1 MLKSTKTAE
10 KASGMLG
17 KLLGWVPFDPNTITL
32 TSVFVAVMAVFS
44 FSSTLTGKLSA
55 LMLFLIAF
63 ALDAVD
69 GAVARAK
76 NKASNQGAFID
87 GIADRIVE
95 FCLLITILMM
105 FPLNTEMQLVI
116 FSILFFGTCMTAFV
130 KAYAEH
136 RGVMKHEQAAKLPGL
151 LERAERSV
159 LLLAAFVLLIAG
171 YGLYGIYVLYLV
183 AGLSLITFLQRFFTV
198 LYGKKE

>member
-1 MLKSTKTAE
+1 
-10 KASGMLG
+10 
-17 KLLGWVPFDPNTITL
+17 
-32 TSVFVAVMAVFS
+32 MAVFS

-63 ALDAVD
+63 ALDAAD

-76 NKASNQGAFID
+76 NKVSDQGAFID

>member
-63 ALDAVD
+63 ALDAID

-76 NKASNQGAFID
+76 NKVSDEGAFID

-105 FPLNTEMQLVI
+105 FPLNTEMQIVI

-136 RGVMKHEQAAKLPGL
+136 RGVMKHEKAANLPGL

-159 LLLAAFVLLIAG
+159 LLLLAFVLLIAG

-198 LYGKKE
+198 LYGKN